1 MDLVISEAVL
11 PVVFFFFWGGELIIM
26 SPVCCWS
33 SLLCL
38 CSFCYKS
45 RPLFLNIL
53 TIYCEKWKIRLF
65 SGLVNRVALFYNTIY
80 CLIPELSGL
89 FLPVCGVVFN

>member
-1 MDLVISEAVL
+1 
-11 PVVFFFFWGGELIIM
+11 M